1 MEGGE
6 PTPTDWN
13 RIEHDRPKSAVPSV
27 PSGDPLYDF
36 TAQRGKGLHLHL
48 RSSDKCSSV
57 ADVFRGSATPQPPER
72 RHVASPRRASG
83 NAHLD
88 PGTSEVMQ
96 ASELSFGAQ

>member
-57 ADVFRGSATPQPPER
+57 ADVFEALPLLSHQSDGTCIAQTCN
-72 RHVASPRRASG
+72 G